1 MEETKLGGTIMD
13 FDNMIEEFGTYIA
26 ELKNFKS
33 YLQSDSSVISTKL
46 LGGIRT
52 EHIIESIEYNIANNG
67 YTSKSIASKY
77 AIAIAQFYRYAN
89 QQNWFTN
96 NDLLNHINMYRLDED
111 SYYYQIGNYIRSNLK
126 LSSKEPK
133 VACNNNEINDLITT
147 IDEYFDKYS
156 SAKEK
161 LSFSKICGML
171 AIKLIILTGAKYS
184 VIRKLKYY
192 DLNTKVNTLKI
203 NGYTIRLP
211 INLSN
216 QFQIYDEIR
225 QSTLDKPS
233 DFLFCSQNGD
243 QWKGTSP
250 NSNIVDF
257 LSVVILRQDTT
268 GITKFG
274 ISNLLK
280 AGISIAEIEKLTEAK
295 SDIIR
300 GCMSSDIESEENK
313 MNKYI
318 NMRLS
323 SIDYFYRL

>member
-1 MEETKLGGTIMD
+1 MEKMIKNVVTNGENNAGGIIMD

-111 SYYYQIGNYIRSNLK
+111 SYYYQIGNYIRNNLK

-147 IDEYFDKYS
+147 IEEYFDKYS
-156 SAKEK
+156 EY
-161 LSFSKICGML
+161 
-171 AIKLIILTGAKYS
+171 LIPYFYVDGYS
-184 VIRKLKYY
+184 RKFENDNEEY
-192 DLNTKVNTLKI
+192 DAFLGLDNIFTDLYHAGKN
-203 NGYTIRLP
+203 
-211 INLSN
+211 S
-216 QFQIYDEIR
+216 EI
-225 QSTLDKPS
+225 
-233 DFLFCSQNGD
+233 
-243 QWKGTSP
+243 
-250 NSNIVDF
+250 IA
-257 LSVVILRQDTT
+257 
-268 GITKFG
+268 
-274 ISNLLK
+274 LLK
-280 AGISIAEIEKLTEAK
+280 ELTKSFNVAYIADELENDFNELSKLYEVLGLSIKIEADRVQVATYMANNSQRIVELFSVENWLKENHVEVYD
-295 SDIIR
+295 SY
-300 GCMSSDIESEENK
+300 ESA
-313 MNKYI
+313 
-318 NMRLS
+318 
-323 SIDYFYRL
+323 IDAYTQGHPGADS